1 MQIQVT
7 PRLKARRGVEVKVG
21 HVYATKQGIN
31 GYFVVV
37 GVSHPGKNER
47 PFNNVHMVRFAMTG
61 DIVGCKSEPEAYVQ
75 NHKDL
80 VGEIKDGMPTL
91 TVEWYE

>member
-7 PRLKARRGVEVKVG
+7 PRLKARRGIVPAVG

-37 GVSHPGKNER
+37 GISHPQKNER
-47 PFNNVHMVRFAMTG
+47 PFNNVHMVRFAMNG
-61 DIVGCKSEPEAYVQ
+61 EIVGVKSEPESYVQ

-80 VGEIKDGMPTL
+80 VGEIDTMPTL
-91 TVEWYE
+91 TVMWYE